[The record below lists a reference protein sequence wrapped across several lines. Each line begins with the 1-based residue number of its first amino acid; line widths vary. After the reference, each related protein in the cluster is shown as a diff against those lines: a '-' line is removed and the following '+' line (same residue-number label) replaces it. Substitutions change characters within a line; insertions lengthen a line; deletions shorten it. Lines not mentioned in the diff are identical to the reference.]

1 MFQATDNL
9 LGYLCGVELHG
20 VVASADKGGTHEAG
34 ADVVDADVTQA
45 ADVAELRETL
55 QIMVHEALGGRVGGG
70 GTEAFRAGDAH
81 GQIEIFD
88 ELKKFVTTDYSQY
101 AKVIVWHGWSA
112 YDQLLLFLM
121 SVLVKGTLYHVDL
134 RDCKG
139 FMEKYLS
146 KDPSRAYPDFGY
158 VSAYDIYTYNMI
170 SLAKPLNDDDK
181 KYYSRQWFKW
191 ANSKAPYRFSDIHTG
206 VIEEYPENFMDD
218 SIKEY
223 AQKYSSFIMVILNV
237 LRKYDDLFISDN
249 IVKRRIYQ
257 LRDYGII
264 KLFVSLNEEK

>member
-1 MFQATDNL
+1 MEKKTLHVVSCLTARGTLRMGFREMKINKEITYLPIDL
-9 LGYLCGVELHG
+9 SYGYIPKDFSDRELCFTL
-20 VVASADKGGTHEAG
+20 ASHNQMKVFE
-34 ADVVDADVTQA
+34 
-45 ADVAELRETL
+45 
-55 QIMVHEALGGRVGGG
+55 
-70 GTEAFRAGDAH
+70 
-81 GQIEIFD
+81 

-101 AKVIVWHGWSA
+101 EKVIVWHGWSA
-112 YDQLLLFLM
+112 YEQLLLFLM
-121 SVLVKGTLYHVDL
+121 SVLVEGTLYHVDI

-139 FMEKYLS
+139 FMEKHMSFYPNS
-146 KDPSRAYPDFGY
+146 AYPDMGY

-170 SLAKPLNDDDK
+170 SFAKPLSEDEKN
-181 KYYSRQWFKW
+181 YYRQQWFKW
-191 ANSKAPYRFSDIHTG
+191 VNSKTPYRFSDIHTG
-206 VIEEYPENFMDD
+206 IMVEYPENFMDD

-237 LRKYDDLFISDN
+237 FRKYDDLFISDN

>member
-1 MFQATDNL
+1 MEKKT
-9 LGYLCGVELHG
+9 LH
-20 VVASADKGGTHEAG
+20 VVSSLSVSGTLRMG
-34 ADVVDADVTQA
+34 
-45 ADVAELRETL
+45 LREMNIKPEITYL
-55 QIMVHEALGGRVGGG
+55 PIDLSYGYIPKDFSDKELCFAL
-70 GTEAFRAGDAH
+70 ASH

-146 KDPSRAYPDFGY
+146 KYPSKAYPDFGY
-158 VSAYDIYTYNMI
+158 VSAYDIYTYDII

-181 KYYSRQWFKW
+181 EYYSRQWFKW
-191 ANSKAPYRFSDIHTG
+191 AYSKAPYRFSDIHTG

-237 LRKYDDLFISDN
+237 FRKYDDLFISDN
-249 IVKRRIYQ
+249 IVMRRIYQ

>member
-1 MFQATDNL
+1 MEKKT
-9 LGYLCGVELHG
+9 LH
-20 VVASADKGGTHEAG
+20 VVSSLSVSGTLRMG
-34 ADVVDADVTQA
+34 
-45 ADVAELRETL
+45 LREMNIKPEITYL
-55 QIMVHEALGGRVGGG
+55 PIDLSCGYIPKDFSDKELCFAL
-70 GTEAFRAGDAH
+70 ASH

-121 SVLVKGTLYHVDL
+121 SVLVKGTLYYVDL

-146 KDPSRAYPDFGY
+146 KDPSRTYPDLGY
-158 VSAYDIYTYNMI
+158 VSPYDIYTYNMI

-191 ANSKAPYRFSDIHTG
+191 ANSKAPYRFSNIHTG

-237 LRKYDDLFISDN
+237 FRKYDDLFISDN

>member
-1 MFQATDNL
+1 M
-9 LGYLCGVELHG
+9 GKKVLH
-20 VVASADKGGTHEAG
+20 VVSSLSVSGTLRMG
-34 ADVVDADVTQA
+34 
-45 ADVAELRETL
+45 LREMDSKPEITYL
-55 QIMVHEALGGRVGGG
+55 PIDLSYGHIPKDFSDKELCFAL
-70 GTEAFRAGDAH
+70 ASH

-101 AKVIVWHGWSA
+101 EKVIVWHGWSA

-121 SVLVKGTLYHVDL
+121 SVLVKGTLYHVDIK
-134 RDCKG
+134 DCKG

-146 KDPSRAYPDFGY
+146 KDPSRTYPDLGY
-158 VSAYDIYTYNMI
+158 VSPYDIYTYDMI

-181 KYYSRQWFKW
+181 EYYSRQWFMW

-237 LRKYDDLFISDN
+237 FRKYDDLFISDN

>member
-1 MFQATDNL
+1 MEKKT
-9 LGYLCGVELHG
+9 LH
-20 VVASADKGGTHEAG
+20 VVSCLTVSGTLRMG
-34 ADVVDADVTQA
+34 
-45 ADVAELRETL
+45 LREMNIKPEITYL
-55 QIMVHEALGGRVGGG
+55 PIDLSYGHIPKDFSDKELCFAL
-70 GTEAFRAGDAH
+70 ASH

-101 AKVIVWHGWSA
+101 EKVIVWHGWSA

-121 SVLVKGTLYHVDL
+121 SVLVKGTLYHVDI

-146 KDPSRAYPDFGY
+146 KDPSRTYPDLGY
-158 VSAYDIYTYNMI
+158 VSPYDIYTYDMI

-181 KYYSRQWFKW
+181 EYYSRQWFKW
-191 ANSKAPYRFSDIHTG
+191 ANSKAPYRFSDIHIG

-223 AQKYSSFIMVILNV
+223 ANKYSNLMRVTGEVFK
-237 LRKYDDLFISDN
+237 KYDDIFISEN
-249 IVKRRIYQ
+249 IIIKRIYQ
-257 LRDYGII
+257 MVDKGEI
-264 KLFVSLNEEK
+264 KLSISLNDEK

>member
-1 MFQATDNL
+1 MEKKT
-9 LGYLCGVELHG
+9 LH
-20 VVASADKGGTHEAG
+20 VVSSLSVSGTLRMG
-34 ADVVDADVTQA
+34 
-45 ADVAELRETL
+45 LREMNIKPEITYFPIDL
-55 QIMVHEALGGRVGGG
+55 SCGYIPKDFSDKELCFAL
-70 GTEAFRAGDAH
+70 ASH

-170 SLAKPLNDDDK
+170 SLVKPLNDDDK

>member
-1 MFQATDNL
+1 MEKKT
-9 LGYLCGVELHG
+9 LH
-20 VVASADKGGTHEAG
+20 VVSSLSVSGTLRMG
-34 ADVVDADVTQA
+34 
-45 ADVAELRETL
+45 LREMNIKPEITYL
-55 QIMVHEALGGRVGGG
+55 PIDLSCGYIPKDFSDKELCFAL
-70 GTEAFRAGDAH
+70 ASH

-112 YDQLLLFLM
+112 DDQLLLFLM
-121 SVLVKGTLYHVDL
+121 SVLVKGTLYHVDI

-139 FMEKYLS
+139 FLEKYLS
-146 KDPSRAYPDFGY
+146 KDPSRAYPDLGY
-158 VSAYDIYTYNMI
+158 VSPYDIYTYDII
-170 SLAKPLNDDDK
+170 SLAKPLNDEDK
-181 KYYSRQWFKW
+181 EYYSGQWFKW
-191 ANSKAPYRFSDIHTG
+191 AYSKAPYRFSDIHTG

-237 LRKYDDLFISDN
+237 FRKYDDLFISDN